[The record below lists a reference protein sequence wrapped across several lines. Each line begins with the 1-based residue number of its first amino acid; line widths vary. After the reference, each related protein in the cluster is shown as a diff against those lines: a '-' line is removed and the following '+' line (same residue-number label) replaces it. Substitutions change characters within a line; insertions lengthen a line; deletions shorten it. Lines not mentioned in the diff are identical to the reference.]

1 MRQKWWSISASVE
14 SKSLSA
20 RPILIKNSNHL
31 AKELA
36 KIIDI
41 DEDIIKNK
49 LLSGKKFV
57 WLKRNITPFEHQ
69 KIIDLGEI
77 NLEFHSEH
85 KRIYP
90 YKNNTSHLVG
100 FVNIDHIGQKGI
112 ERSFDQKLSSSKDV
126 TLSIDINLQQSIRHN
141 LLETI
146 NYYKAESGL
155 AIVMDISNGK
165 FYHRSVIQILIQMI
179 IVVLMKTI

>member
-1 MRQKWWSISASVE
+1 MKKNRKFLFDSDSLKNFHKRIFFSILVFLFFFFSVFYRISFITISSYFDNPSQVKLEEKVNRGIIYDRNGEVLAASVE

-20 RPILIKNSNHL
+20 RPIFIKNSNHL

-57 WLKRNITPFEHQ
+57 WLKRNITPSEHQ

-77 NLEFHSEH
+77 NLEFHSER

-90 YKNNTSHLVG
+90 YKN
-100 FVNIDHIGQKGI
+100 
-112 ERSFDQKLSSSKDV
+112 
-126 TLSIDINLQQSIRHN
+126 TLL
-141 LLETI
+141 
-146 NYYKAESGL
+146 
-155 AIVMDISNGK
+155 
-165 FYHRSVIQILIQMI
+165 IL
-179 IVVLMKTI
+179 